1 MEKSKSNVVQTVFVS
16 PRLGGNVLRSGESQV
31 YMLNDKLFKS
41 LKVYNFFFIGMFTFE
56 HISGGSADIVVR

>member
-41 LKVYNFFFIGMFTFE
+41 LKIYNFFYRNVYI
-56 HISGGSADIVVR
+56 